1 MAALARER
9 DGAVEWWT
17 LDRPDKM
24 NALNTELV
32 SALAEAVRD
41 VREDSTARVV
51 VVTGAGRAF
60 SAGADLEEA
69 LAIAGDP
76 ARFSAVLATWRTA
89 FREIELLPLPVI
101 AAINGVALAGGLELA
116 LACDLILASSA
127 ARIGDGHIR
136 YGLVPGGGGSQ
147 RLADAVGARAARW
160 LMYSGALLEAEAA
173 RQLGLVQQVLP
184 AERFRAGV
192 QAIASELAGRSSTA
206 LAFMKRMTRRRA
218 ISDLDLQAELEEAAR
233 VVAGTDAQS
242 GLRAFVAGAE
252 PVFAAERLQ

>member
-1 MAALARER
+1 MSVLTRER
-9 DGAVEWWT
+9 HGAVEWWT

-24 NALNTELV
+24 NALSSELV
-32 SALAEAVRD
+32 SALAAAVQAI
-41 VREDSTARVV
+41 REDATARVV

-69 LAIAGDP
+69 LAVAGDR
-76 ARFSAVLATWRTA
+76 ARFTALLASWRAA
-89 FREIELLPLPVI
+89 FREIELLPVPVI

-160 LMYSGALLEAEAA
+160 LMYSGALLDAESA

-184 AERFRAGV
+184 EEGFGAEV
-192 QAIASELAGRSSTA
+192 QRIASEMAARSSTA
-206 LAFMKRMTRRRA
+206 LTFMKRMTRRRA
-218 ISDLDLQAELEEAAR
+218 VSDLDLQAELEEAAR
-233 VVAGTDAQS
+233 VVAGADATE
-242 GLRAFVAGAE
+242 GLRAFVAGEE
-252 PVFAAERLQ
+252 PAFAAERLD